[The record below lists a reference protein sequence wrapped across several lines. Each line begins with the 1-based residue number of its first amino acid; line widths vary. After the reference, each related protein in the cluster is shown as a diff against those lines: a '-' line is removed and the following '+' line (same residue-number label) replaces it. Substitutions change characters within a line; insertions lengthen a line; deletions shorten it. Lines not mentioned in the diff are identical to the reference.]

1 MAVASFCTA
10 CGGGTENGV
19 TLDRST
25 VQMDRFERTTLK
37 AETTGEGAVVWESSD
52 ATVASV
58 DANGVITSLKE
69 GETKITAT
77 VEGVGAAEC
86 AVTVVSS
93 GKSPVLAQGW
103 ETKEVAVGAEIV
115 LDYTLTYKDANVA
128 AGAVFTSTVGNPS
141 VLSKAADGKITCEN
155 GELIQIKLDTTLP
168 RSYHREFMV
177 AVRAG
182 GTPSSMT
189 KCFSMATTSF

>member
-77 VEGVGAAEC
+77 VEGVDAAEC

-103 ETKEVAVGAEIV
+103 ETKAVAVGAEIV

-128 AGAVFTSTVGNPS
+128 AGAVFPSTVGNPS
-141 VLSKAADGKITCEN
+141 VLSKAADGKITAIAA
-155 GELIQIKLDTTLP
+155 GDSTVTLSV
-168 RSYHREFMV
+168 SYCGWTGSMDY
-177 AVRAG
+177 AV
-182 GTPSSMT
+182 TV
-189 KCFSMATTSF
+189 KEATSEP